1 MCAECEYQA
10 DHRERQRRYYE
21 RHRDE
26 ILGRQR
32 EYEADK
38 RASRKAERRA
48 EVKALQVVIG
58 HSAECIVEPGYSAT
72 CPGHAG
78 VWNCE
83 AACCDPE
90 AWPGV
95 DHRTKYGFDL
105 LTVKIRPTDEV
116 LRRARGEEA
125 GPPQP
130 RR

>member
-78 VWNCE
+78 VWNCH
-83 AACCDPE
+83 AACCEPE
-90 AWPGV
+90 AWPG
-95 DHRTKYGFDL
+95 FDL
-105 LTVKIRPTDEV
+105 RSDFGFSFLTLKTAPTEEAI
-116 LRRARGEEA
+116 RRARAGSRGEAA
-125 GPPQP
+125 GG
-130 RR
+130 